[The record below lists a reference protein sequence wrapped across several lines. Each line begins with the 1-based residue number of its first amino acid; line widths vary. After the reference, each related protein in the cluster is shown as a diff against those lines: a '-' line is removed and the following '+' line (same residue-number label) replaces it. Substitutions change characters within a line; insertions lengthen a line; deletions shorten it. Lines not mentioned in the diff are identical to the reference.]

1 MHTVPTDTPAAMR
14 PEPGRRQW
22 SRQLGHYPPT
32 RTRLWNLGLVVA
44 ITIVFYYQVY
54 VAGAVST
61 HILRTF
67 DMSFRWYV
75 SMVVVSYALGGL
87 ASFCAGLADRYG
99 RANIIL
105 GGLLITS
112 LLTLAVSTSSDTTA
126 WQDQYIRCGLAGL
139 AIWLA
144 ALAGLRELAPRL
156 RDQLMVSAR
165 DRALIEARA
174 KGIDVEAALRRPF
187 RQVLKLD
194 IVGSAFAIAVF
205 LIMYYLA
212 VGFLPVF
219 FQTVF
224 GFSQSTASSLGNW
237 FWAGQAVALVV
248 TGVVSDRL
256 RVRKPFML
264 IGAIGAVITT
274 TVFALRATQHATSYQ
289 TFAVL
294 LTLLAVCIGITYA
307 PWMASFTETVER
319 RNPALTATGLAAWGM
334 ITRLV
339 VAVSIVVLPH
349 VVTTATTLVQDG
361 PRVQAAVT
369 GTDPA
374 LTAAQNATVKAVAAQ
389 PAILA
394 KARSLAAAYAPELAT
409 AAKFSQATKT
419 ALAADPAGGR
429 TPA

>member
-1 MHTVPTDTPAAMR
+1 M
-14 PEPGRRQW
+14 
-22 SRQLGHYPPT
+22 
-32 RTRLWNLGLVVA
+32 
-44 ITIVFYYQVY
+44 
-54 VAGAVST
+54 
-61 HILRTF
+61 
-67 DMSFRWYV
+67 
-75 SMVVVSYALGGL
+75 
-87 ASFCAGLADRYG
+87 
-99 RANIIL
+99 
-105 GGLLITS
+105 
-112 LLTLAVSTSSDTTA
+112 
-126 WQDQYIRCGLAGL
+126 
-139 AIWLA
+139 
-144 ALAGLRELAPRL
+144 
-156 RDQLMVSAR
+156 
-165 DRALIEARA
+165 
-174 KGIDVEAALRRPF
+174 
-187 RQVLKLD
+187 LKPD

-274 TVFALRATQHATSYQ
+274 TVFALRATQHATGYQ

-334 ITRLV
+334 IARLV

-409 AAKFSQATKT
+409 AAKLSPATKT
-419 ALAADPAGGR
+419 ALAADPASRPARGRPSARSPACPSPSWPRSPPSSTPVPAPAAASGRAVLHADAAKVQAAAAQLRALTTVPAADLAFLHQYALLKDPKVLASLAYLKTHAPAVKKALADSPRQWQSYFWVAAGGQLAFIPLIFLMAGFWDPR
-429 TPA
+429 RARRQQTRHEAWVNAELARLQPEQANA